1 MGTVVLILAILAAAL
16 VMACGVWVAI
26 VLIAAIAR
34 VKPTATSAPKNRATE
49 KTGP

>member
-16 VMACGVWVAI
+16 VMACAVWVAV
-26 VLIAAIAR
+26 VLIIAVAR
-34 VKPTATSAPKNRATE
+34 VKPTATSAPEDQAAE

>member
-16 VMACGVWVAI
+16 VMACGVWVAV
-26 VLIAAIAR
+26 VLITTVAR
-34 VKPTATSAPKNRATE
+34 VKPTATSAPEDRATE